1 MIFYFYFYCSIINLV
16 FFLTTL
22 FFITIIRDAG
32 PKCPVDNER
41 LSESQVCISILN
53 YCCHDISAVNGYL
66 VQKFGPCILWL
77 AKVALAV
84 DMTYQKLIDSL
95 IDGWSEGIP

>member
-1 MIFYFYFYCSIINLV
+1 MV